1 MNTTL
6 FRQFQYPTVPLQ
18 VSSDYRQK
26 TLQRMISQRLESA
39 DISYGKTP

>member
-6 FRQFQYPTVPLQ
+6 FGHFQYPTVPLQ

-26 TLQRMISQRLESA
+26 SLQRMISRRLESA
-39 DISYGKTP
+39 DISYGDTP